1 MNKKCE
7 GNENKVVFGDFNSTM
22 DKIDR
27 VGSNKKKLY
36 RWRSNYALLKLIV
49 DNECGLWGRENPEYS
64 EFTCYNRSS
73 GTKSRI
79 DRVYID
85 IKID

>member
-27 VGSNKKKLY
+27 VGSNKKK
-36 RWRSNYALLKLIV
+36 AL
-49 DNECGLWGRENPEYS
+49 
-64 EFTCYNRSS
+64 
-73 GTKSRI
+73 
-79 DRVYID
+79 
-85 IKID
+85 